1 MKSYSGVNAWLGL
14 VDVFGSAA
22 AASPGSASP
31 GKKTAPP
38 MARSW
43 SQIRIGGFE
52 SVACR
57 ARDHSAWW
65 SKTFNVAAPYF
76 LIVNQSLHIPRYRQL
91 TGPND
96 EGCKWMPARNFRH
109 REIQCD

>member
-1 MKSYSGVNAWLGL
+1 MAGFSRRVRLGGRSESW
-14 VDVFGSAA
+14 FGQ
-22 AASPGSASP
+22 P
-31 GKKTAPP
+31 GKKDRPAHGAILVTE
-38 MARSW
+38 
-43 SQIRIGGFE
+43 RIGGFE